1 MAACCFNPMKAFLLQ
16 LNEAQ
21 VFYATL
27 LLAVILIRIP
37 LIGVYFRTVNTLFH
51 ENGHALAAILLNGEV
66 TRIELKNDTSGT
78 ALTKTPSSIRAMLVA
93 FSGYPFAT
101 LCAALFFWLSVN
113 GYEKA
118 GLLILISL
126 ALINL
131 ILFVRNT
138 YGIIW
143 LLTFS
148 GIILLVNWLNLPL
161 LTKLFFLVISQI
173 VFAEAI
179 ISTLVVFYLGLTRP
193 RKAGDVTILA
203 RLSHIPAAFWA
214 ILITGI
220 GAGIAWFVMLRFFPP
235 PAQLFF

>member
-1 MAACCFNPMKAFLLQ
+1 MKAVMLQ

-51 ENGHALAAILLNGEV
+51 ENGHALAAILLSGEV
-66 TRIELKNDTSGT
+66 NRIELKNDTSGT
-78 ALTKTPSSIRAMLVA
+78 ALTKTPSGSRAMLVA
-93 FSGYPFAT
+93 FSGYPFAI
-101 LCAALFFWLSVN
+101 LCAALFFWLSGR
-113 GYEKA
+113 GYEKT

-131 ILFVRNT
+131 TLFVRNT
-138 YGIIW
+138 YGIVW

-148 GIILLVNWLNLPL
+148 GIILLVNWLSEPV
-161 LTKLFFLVISQI
+161 LTKIFFLCISQI

-179 ISTLVVFYLGLTRP
+179 FSTLVVFYLGLAKP
-193 RKAGDVTILA
+193 RKAGDITILA
-203 RLSHIPAAFWA
+203 RLSHIPAAIWA

-220 GAGIAWFVMLRFFPP
+220 VAGIAWFTFLRFFPA
-235 PAQLFF
+235 PAQLFP

>member
-1 MAACCFNPMKAFLLQ
+1 MKAFILQ

-27 LLAVILIRIP
+27 LLAVILIRVP

-51 ENGHALAAILLNGEV
+51 ENGHALSAMLLSGEV
-66 TRIELKNDTSGT
+66 NRIELKIDTSGT
-78 ALTKTPSSIRAMLVA
+78 ALTKTPSAIRAMLVA

-101 LCAALFFWLSVN
+101 LCAALFLWLSGS
-113 GYEKA
+113 GYEKT

-131 ILFVRNT
+131 ILFVRNS

-148 GIILLVNWLNLPL
+148 GIILLVNWLNLPF
-161 LTKLFFLVISQI
+161 LTKIFFLCISQI

-179 ISTLVVFYLGLTRP
+179 ISTLVVLYLGLTRP
-193 RKAGDVTILA
+193 KKAGDVTILA
-203 RLSHIPAAFWA
+203 RLSHIPAAIWA
-214 ILITGI
+214 ILIAGT
-220 GAGIAWFVMLRFFPP
+220 GAGIVWYVILQFFPS
-235 PAQLFF
+235 PAQLFY